1 MYRVGLPFWKFLAR
15 LGVPMHLRVL
25 VQRDAESSMFVAVS
39 PDLKGLIVEAE
50 TMDELVTETRDV
62 IDMLLDEYL
71 SNGKH
76 AEPEFRMRGTTSV
89 CA

>member
-15 LGVPMHLRVL
+15 CGVPMHLRVI
-25 VQRDAESSMFVAVS
+25 VQHDAESSVFVATS
-39 PDLKGLIVEAE
+39 PDLKGLVVEAE
-50 TMDELVTETRDV
+50 TMDELVIETRDV
-62 IDMLLDEYL
+62 IDMLLDEHL

-76 AEPEFRMRGTTSV
+76 AEPEFRMRGITSA